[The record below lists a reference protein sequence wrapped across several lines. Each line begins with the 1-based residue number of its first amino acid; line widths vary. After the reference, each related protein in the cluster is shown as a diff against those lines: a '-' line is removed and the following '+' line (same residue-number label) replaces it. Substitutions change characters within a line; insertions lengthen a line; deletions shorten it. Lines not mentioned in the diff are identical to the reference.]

1 MEACRSVQ
9 QAFYTI
15 LTIYILC
22 TQNIMLLERLVSLEK
37 DNKVLQDEISKLI
50 KEFKKAN
57 QISEDE
63 ICKLTI
69 ELDEKIRPF
78 RFKIKPI

>member
-1 MEACRSVQ
+1 
-9 QAFYTI
+9 
-15 LTIYILC
+15 
-22 TQNIMLLERLVSLEK
+22 MLLERLVSLEK